1 MLPEEE
7 IVRICALVVMTATGA
22 DVLRERAVV
31 RGSPDLQKARALWIH
46 LVVCEF
52 SITRGRA
59 SYLCDRSLESID
71 RYLGEVEEW
80 RSDEAFSDSLDRW
93 SESAKNLMAQ
103 TFDFVRLIPNQRTRQ
118 IAKAAVRERAVA

>member
-7 IVRICALVVMTATGA
+7 IVRICALVVLTATGV
-22 DVLRERAVV
+22 DVLRDKAVV
-31 RGSPDLQKARALWIH
+31 RGSPDLQKSRALWVH

-52 SITRGRA
+52 NITRGRA

-71 RYLGEVEEW
+71 RYLGEIEEW
-80 RSDEAFSDSLDRW
+80 RTDLEFSDSLDRW
-93 SESAKNLMAQ
+93 GESAKQLMAL
-103 TFDFVRLIPNQRTRQ
+103 TFDFTRLIPNRRTRA